1 MADETIASSVRVDG
15 SIVYRTK
22 RQFVEGNLD
31 KVLNE
36 EPRPGA
42 SRKLPGKE
50 EALLVA
56 TACSSP
62 PEGRAPPDDRVAGL
76 GDGAVDRSRR
86 PAARD
91 GTSEPSRKVKQ
102 IMAPEHWERA
112 CGQRPVRHPQGN
124 WPRQPR

>member
-1 MADETIASSVRVDG
+1 MADDTIASSVRVDG

-62 PEGRAPPDDRVAGL
+62 PDGRAPPDERVAARR
-76 GDGAVDRSRR
+76 DGAVARSRR
-86 PAARD
+86 PTARA
-91 GTSEPSRKVKQ
+91 GTSATSREWTQ
-102 IMAPEHWERA
+102 NNGRSY
-112 CGQRPVRHPQGN
+112 
-124 WPRQPR
+124 

>member
-36 EPRPGA
+36 ETRPGA

-56 TACSSP
+56 TACTSP
-62 PEGRAPPDDRVAGL
+62 PEERATPDDRVAGR
-76 GDGAVDRSRR
+76 GDGAGDRPSQHT
-86 PAARD
+86 AAE
-91 GTSEPSRKVKQ
+91 GASGHSARKR
-102 IMAPEHWERA
+102 EGERT
-112 CGQRPVRHPQGN
+112 G
-124 WPRQPR
+124 W

>member
-42 SRKLPGKE
+42 PRKLPGKE
-50 EALLVA
+50 EALLMA

-62 PEGRAPPDDRVAGL
+62 PAGRAPPEERVAGR
-76 GDGAVDRSRR
+76 GGGSVGRPRR
-86 PAARD
+86 PLARD
-91 GTSEPSRKVKQ
+91 GCS
-102 IMAPEHWERA
+102 A
-112 CGQRPVRHPQGN
+112 PVRTCTPTRG
-124 WPRQPR
+124 PETK

>member
-62 PEGRAPPDDRVAGL
+62 PEGRAPPEDRVAGR
-76 GDGAVDRSRR
+76 GDGSAERSHR

-91 GTSEPSRKVKQ
+91 GTSPPSPDETPTKR
-102 IMAPEHWERA
+102 PEQVW
-112 CGQRPVRHPQGN
+112 
-124 WPRQPR
+124 

>member
-56 TACSSP
+56 TACSRP
-62 PEGRAPPDDRVAGL
+62 PEGRAPPGARVGGRGAGERERGVWGRSVVVRVVAG
-76 GDGAVDRSRR
+76 GRCII
-86 PAARD
+86 
-91 GTSEPSRKVKQ
+91 TKKK
-102 IMAPEHWERA
+102 
-112 CGQRPVRHPQGN
+112 N
-124 WPRQPR
+124 